1 MATPAA
7 LIRITLPQVPA
18 VASLL
23 ARAFHDDPLMVYALP
38 DAPRRERLLPM
49 VIGWNVRYA
58 CHYGEVY
65 ATSDLA
71 GAAVW
76 LTPGKTTMT
85 LGRMLRAG
93 LWQAPLQVE
102 WALLRR
108 LAGVW
113 DAVAALQRRHAPMAH
128 WYLSQLGVAP
138 LSQGRGLGSALLR
151 PMLGRLD
158 SHQQWCYLETAEAS
172 NLQFYRHLGFAVMD
186 ESRIGHGSV
195 PLWALLREPGHS

>member
-1 MATPAA
+1 VATPD
-7 LIRITLPQVPA
+7 LLTRMTLPQVPA

-38 DAPRRERLLPM
+38 DATRREHLLPS

-58 CHYGEVY
+58 WRYGEVY
-65 ATSDLA
+65 ATPDLT

-76 LTPGKTTMT
+76 LTPGKTRMT

-93 LWQAPLQVE
+93 LWQAPLQVD

-113 DAVAALQRRHAPMAH
+113 DSVAELQRRHAPMAH
-128 WYLSQLGVAP
+128 WYLSQIGVAP
-138 LSQGRGLGSALLR
+138 LSQGHGVGSALLR
-151 PMLGRLD
+151 PMLARLD
-158 SHQQWCYLETAEAS
+158 THEQWCYLETAEAS
-172 NLQFYRHLGFAVMD
+172 NLQFYRHWGFAVVD
-186 ESRIGHGSV
+186 ETRIGDGSV
-195 PLWALLREPGHS
+195 PLWALLREPEHV